1 VPIWCFV
8 KNKDPENVKEQAMS
22 LMNVTYVGN
31 LRCEA
36 THLDSKSLIQ
46 TDAPK
51 DNQGNGEK
59 FSPTDL
65 LCTSLATCVLTTMG
79 IKARA
84 LGITLDGVS
93 IGVQK
98 IMSKDP
104 PRRVSEIVL
113 TLNWNGLLEKLTPEE
128 LESLKR
134 SGNGC
139 PVAISLHPDVKKT
152 IHW

>member
-1 VPIWCFV
+1 
-8 KNKDPENVKEQAMS
+8 MS
-22 LMNVTYVGN
+22 FMSVTYTGG

-36 THLDSKSLIQ
+36 EHLDSKTLIQ

-79 IKARA
+79 IKARS
-84 LGITLDGVS
+84 LNINMDGVS
-93 IGVQK
+93 IELQK
-98 IMSKDP
+98 VMSKEP
-104 PRRVSEIVL
+104 PRKVAEIVL
-113 TLNWNGLLEKLTPEE
+113 KFNWNGLLEKISPEH

-134 SGNGC
+134 SGLNC

-152 IHW
+152 LVW